1 MTDSRVTRARERYRS
16 KIISINQSQILD
28 FSVASGDV
36 NPLHVSDSYARTTPF
51 GGIVA
56 HGVLSFLLAA
66 TAIGESL
73 SHAASLGVR
82 FHFPILPGMPVN
94 VEVREDGQHVRVIT
108 IRDGSRKLAESR
120 ICLGAETP
128 TVNTLGTVPSLP
140 LTQAL
145 DQVGED
151 TRRDLFVGP
160 YWPDIAAIRKILA
173 EVGTVVIPE
182 WVVVE
187 LCALSFCTGMVFPG
201 KRALL
206 RSVDIERPSK
216 NEWPL
221 ELSIETPTAASVGR
235 GLARIVVNALD
246 PNGVQPGS
254 HLMWRSRATALIRRE
269 PVPFSPSARSDLP
282 LAGRTALVVGG
293 SRGLGAALKDSLIV
307 RGCRTHVI
315 QRSPTE
321 SSGGHPLLS
330 VYEIDASDSRA
341 IERVRREV
349 ERCSGGLDYLFLNAT
364 GVLQPMRLDP
374 AHVDRIST
382 YLSQEILLSLLPL
395 TTMLPLIRPGGIC
408 VYSSSQAL
416 TLQPHATTFGL
427 ESVDWPQYVA
437 AKASVEAFFGVA
449 KLEHPEVR
457 FIVSR
462 FPPLDTGLTF
472 RSSIAPGEPV
482 GPLAEVLVEAWMQ
495 GNRSPYD
502 IAGAGLT

>member
-1 MTDSRVTRARERYRS
+1 MTDSRVTRAREGYRS

-66 TAIGESL
+66 TAVGQSL
-73 SHAASLGVR
+73 SHAASLSIR
-82 FHFPILPGMPVN
+82 FNFPILPGMPVSVDVSEN
-94 VEVREDGQHVRVIT
+94 GQHVRVIA
-108 IRDGSRKLAESR
+108 IRDGSRTLAESR
-120 ICLGAETP
+120 IYLGAETP
-128 TVNTLGTVPSLP
+128 TADTLDTVPSLP
-140 LTQAL
+140 LDQAL

-151 TRRDLFVGP
+151 IRKDLLVGP
-160 YWPDIAAIRKILA
+160 YWPDVAAIRRILA
-173 EVGTVVIPE
+173 AVGTVVVPE
-182 WVVVE
+182 WVIVQ
-187 LCALSFCTGMVFPG
+187 LCSLSFCAGMVFPG

-216 NEWPL
+216 NDWPL

-246 PNGVQPGS
+246 PNGLQPVT
-254 HLMWRSRATALIRRE
+254 HLLWRSRATALIRRE
-269 PVPFSPSARSDLP
+269 PVPFSPSDRSDLP
-282 LAGRTALVVGG
+282 LDGRTALIVGG
-293 SRGLGAALKDSLIV
+293 SRGLGAALKESLIV

-315 QRSPTE
+315 QRSPTA
-321 SSGGHPLLS
+321 SSASHPLLS
-330 VYEIDASDSRA
+330 TYEVDASDSRA
-341 IERVRREV
+341 IEHVRKEV

-364 GVLQPMRLDP
+364 GVLQPMRLDG
-374 AHVDRIST
+374 AHVDRISA
-382 YLSQEILLSLLPL
+382 YLNHEILLSLLPL

-416 TLQPHATTFGL
+416 TLHPNAMNFGIGL
-427 ESVDWPQYVA
+427 VDWPQYVA
-437 AKASVEAFFGVA
+437 AKASVEAFIGIA

-462 FPPLDTGLTF
+462 FPALDTTLTL

-482 GPLAEVLVEAWMQ
+482 GPLAEVLLEAWIQ
-495 GNRSPYD
+495 GHCSPYD